1 MHIAVIGGG
10 VMGRALM
17 QGFTELEPRPQIL
30 LLEKD
35 RDRASEVV
43 AELGVVAIDSPDAIA
58 DADVVLLAVKPQ
70 DFPSTLADV
79 GAHLRDGATVIS
91 IAAGIR
97 TDQIAAM
104 VAEAGGPAVD
114 VVRVMPNTPAQ
125 IGQGVMGVS
134 AGEGCS
140 TAALERAKEL
150 MATSGLVVVIPEEQ
164 QNLLTAISGS
174 GPAYVFL
181 LAETLIAA
189 AVARGMDA
197 DTAVALV
204 KQLLVG
210 SSALYAQSEL
220 GAGELR
226 TRVTSPGGT
235 TAAAIA
241 VFENE
246 GLAATVDAAVA
257 ANIARS
263 EELAQ

>member
-1 MHIAVIGGG
+1 MRIAVIGGG

-17 QGFTELEPRPQIL
+17 QGFAGLDPRPEIL

-35 RDRASEVV
+35 PDRASAVV
-43 AELGVVAIDSPDAIA
+43 DELGVIAIDSPEAIA

-70 DFPSTLADV
+70 DFPNTLAALGPHV
-79 GAHLRDGATVIS
+79 QPGATVIS

-97 TDQIAAM
+97 TDQIAEQIR
-104 VAEAGGPAVD
+104 VAAGPAVNI
-114 VVRVMPNTPAQ
+114 VRVMPNTPAQ
-125 IGQGVMGVS
+125 IGQGVMGIS
-134 AGEGCS
+134 AGAGCS
-140 TAALERAKEL
+140 AEALEQAKDL
-150 MATSGLVVVIPEEQ
+150 MATAGLVVVIPEDQ

-181 LAETLIAA
+181 LAETLIDA
-189 AVARGMDA
+189 AVNRGMDA
-197 DTAVALV
+197 DTAVSLV

-210 SSALYAQSEL
+210 SSALYAQSEFS
-220 GAGELR
+220 AGELR
-226 TRVTSPGGT
+226 QRVTSPGGT

-241 VFENE
+241 VFEDE

>member
-1 MHIAVIGGG
+1 MRIAVIGGG
-10 VMGRALM
+10 VMGRTLM
-17 QGFTELEPRPQIL
+17 QGFTGLEPPPEIL

-35 RDRASEVV
+35 PARASEVV
-43 AELGVVAIDSPDAIA
+43 AELGAVAIDSPDALA
-58 DADVVLLAVKPQ
+58 AADVVLLAVKPQ

-79 GAHLRDGATVIS
+79 GEHLREGATVIS

-104 VAEAGGPAVD
+104 VAEAGGPRVD

-134 AGEGCS
+134 AGAGCS
-140 TAALERAKEL
+140 AAALERAKAL
-150 MATSGLVVVIPEEQ
+150 MATAGLVVVIPEEQ

-189 AVARGMDA
+189 AIARGMDA

-220 GAGELR
+220 TASELR

-241 VFENE
+241 VFEGE
-246 GLAATVDAAVA
+246 GLAAIVDAAVA